1 MTLGVLFSV
10 SAALC
15 VFARNSHS
23 KRVVQRKDANDR
35 EDAKKRMAF
44 LNPVFLLG
52 AIAAGLP
59 ILVHLVRQTRAQRIQ
74 FPSLMFLRKIEQKTI
89 RRRKLRNLLLLLMRC
104 AALLLLAFAFSRPF
118 FTSST
123 PVSASGDHPS
133 TVILVD
139 GSYSMRYG
147 DAFNRAKQ
155 SARNTINDAASDEHL
170 AVVLF
175 SRNYQVLMP
184 LKPDR
189 AEASTVVSDMQPG
202 LDSTDYLQA
211 IQAAVSILK
220 DVGRGQQRIY
230 LISDFQDAGWNRAAP
245 PVKLAPDVKLL
256 PIDVSDPKP
265 SNVAVSTVAADP
277 VVYAQKYDGKTIVRV
292 SNFGIADIDTAI
304 ELKLNDLPAER
315 KPLKLAAG
323 GTQNVEFTGFNVPE
337 GSNRATVEI
346 AGDSFA
352 LDNKSFFTIRRE
364 NQTRVL
370 AIEAAARGRS
380 ESFFLQ
386 QSLAAGENNQHALTL
401 KTAGSVNPTEID
413 PYRVVIVN
421 DASGINE
428 DLAAA
433 LKGFVE
439 RGGALILAAAKHTDA
454 DDFNRLFGTIA
465 PALLGEV
472 VQSRGYALMSQ
483 VKTDHPIFAAFT
495 RSGRLTSTRVYG
507 YHRATAKEGAQS
519 IASLDDG
526 SPIVIEGSAG
536 RGKVLLV
543 TTTLDTAW
551 NDLPLTPM
559 FLPLVRQMLEYLG
572 GRGGS
577 SSYTIGQA
585 FIAPADK
592 DSSLPAVGSPGGTR
606 IDDVRKAA
614 SGEQSVDASEIGF
627 YRLRYRDRDEFIA
640 VNLDTKESD
649 LTKLSIDDL
658 VASISPAPGDANALP
673 AQSSGLTAEEKEA
686 RQRLWLPLL
695 LTALALFVAE
705 AVIARRI
712 RVPRLIQP

>member
-1 MTLGVLFSV
+1 
-10 SAALC
+10 
-15 VFARNSHS
+15 
-23 KRVVQRKDANDR
+23 
-35 EDAKKRMAF
+35 MAF
-44 LNPVFLLG
+44 LNPIFLLG

-59 ILVHLVRQTRAQRIQ
+59 VLIHLVRRTRAPRVQ

-118 FTSST
+118 FTGST
-123 PVSASGDHPS
+123 SVSASGDHTS
-133 TVILVD
+133 TVILID

-147 DAFNRAKQ
+147 EVFNRARQ
-155 SARNTINDAASDEHL
+155 SARNMVNDASSDEQI

-175 SRNYQVLMP
+175 SKNYQVLMP
-184 LKPDR
+184 LKADR
-189 AEASTVVSDMQPG
+189 AEAATAVGEMKPG

-211 IQAAVSILK
+211 IQAADAILK
-220 DVGRGQQRIY
+220 DAGRGQHRIY

-245 PVKLAPDVKLL
+245 PVKLAPDVKLF
-256 PIDVSDPKP
+256 PIDVSDAKA
-265 SNVAVSTVAADP
+265 SNLAVLGVAADA
-277 VVYAQKYDGKTIVRV
+277 VVYAQKYAGKAVARIG
-292 SNFGIADIDTAI
+292 NFGIEDVDAAI

-315 KPLKLAAG
+315 KPLKLSAG

-346 AGDSFA
+346 TGDTFA
-352 LDNKSFFTIRRE
+352 LDNKFFFTIRRD

-370 AIEAAARGRS
+370 AIETAARGRS
-380 ESFFLQ
+380 ESFFLE
-386 QSLAAGENNQHALTL
+386 QSLAAGENNQHALTV
-401 KTAGSVNPTEID
+401 KTAGTVNPSELD

-428 DLAAA
+428 GLASS
-433 LKGFVE
+433 LKTFVE
-439 RGGALILAAAKHTDA
+439 RGGGLILAAAKHTDA
-454 DDFNRLFGTIA
+454 GEFNRLLGSIV
-465 PALLGEV
+465 PAQLGEV

-483 VKTDHPIFAAFT
+483 VKTDHPIFGAFA

-507 YHRATAKEGAQS
+507 YHRATAKEGAVT
-519 IASLDDG
+519 IAALDDG
-526 SPIVIEGSAG
+526 SPIVVEGSAG

-543 TTTLDTAW
+543 TTTLDTSW

-572 GRGGS
+572 GREAT

-585 FIAPADK
+585 FTTPADK
-592 DSSLPAVGSPGGTR
+592 DSSLPAVDSPGGKRVDDTR
-606 IDDVRKAA
+606 TNS
-614 SGEQSVDASEIGF
+614 SGEQSLDASEIGF
-627 YRLRYRDRDEFIA
+627 YRLRYRDRDEFVA

-649 LTKLSIDDL
+649 LIKLNVDELI
-658 VASISPAPGDANALP
+658 ASVSPAPGDANAQP
-673 AQSSGLTAEEKEA
+673 AQSSRLTSEEKEA

-695 LTALALFVAE
+695 LMALALFVAE

-712 RVPRLIQP
+712 RVPKLI

>member
-1 MTLGVLFSV
+1 V
-10 SAALC
+10 
-15 VFARNSHS
+15 
-23 KRVVQRKDANDR
+23 
-35 EDAKKRMAF
+35 AF
-44 LNPVFLLG
+44 LNPIFLVG
-52 AIAAGLP
+52 AIVAGLP
-59 ILVHLVRQTRAQRIQ
+59 VLIHLVRRTRAPRIQ

-89 RRRKLRNLLLLLMRC
+89 RRRKLRNLLLLLLRC

-118 FTSST
+118 FTGSS
-123 PVSASGDHPS
+123 PVSASGDHTS

-147 DAFNRAKQ
+147 EVFNRARQ
-155 SARNTINDAASDEHL
+155 SAHNMISDAASDEQL

-189 AEASTVVSDMQPG
+189 AEAATAVGQMQPG

-211 IQAAVSILK
+211 IQAADAILK
-220 DVGRGQQRIY
+220 DAGRGQHRIY

-245 PVKLAPDVKLL
+245 PVKLAPDVKLF
-256 PIDVSDPKP
+256 PIDVSDAKAE
-265 SNVAVSTVAADP
+265 NLAVSGVIADP
-277 VVYAQKYDGKTIVRV
+277 VVYAQKYAGKAVARI
-292 SNFGIADIDTAI
+292 SNFGLEESDTAAI
-304 ELKLNDLPAER
+304 EFKLNDLPVER

-346 AGDSFA
+346 TGDSFT
-352 LDNKSFFTIRRE
+352 LDNRFFFAIRRD

-370 AIEAAARGRS
+370 AIETAARGRS

-401 KTAGSVNPTEID
+401 KTAGSVNPTELD
-413 PYRVVIVN
+413 PYRVVILN
-421 DASGINE
+421 DAAGVNEGLASG
-428 DLAAA
+428 
-433 LKGFVE
+433 LKTFVE
-439 RGGALILAAAKHTDA
+439 RGGGLILAAGKHTDA
-454 DDFNRLFGTIA
+454 GDFNRLLGSIA
-465 PALLGEV
+465 PAQLGEV

-483 VKTDHPIFAAFT
+483 VKADHPIFGAFA

-507 YHRATAKEGAQS
+507 YHRATAKEGALT
-519 IASLDDG
+519 IAALDDG
-526 SPIVIEGSAG
+526 SPIVVEGSAG

-572 GRGGS
+572 GREAA

-585 FIAPADK
+585 FTTPADK
-592 DSSLPAVGSPGGTR
+592 DGSLPAVDSPGGKRVDDTR
-606 IDDVRKAA
+606 KNS
-614 SGEQSVDASEIGF
+614 SGEQSLDASEIGF
-627 YRLRYRDRDEFIA
+627 YRLRYRDRDEFVA
-640 VNLDTKESD
+640 VNLDTRESD
-649 LTKLSIDDL
+649 LTKLNVDEL
-658 VASISPAPGDANALP
+658 VASISPVPGDANAQP
-673 AQSSGLTAEEKEA
+673 AQSSRLTAEEKEA

-695 LTALALFVAE
+695 LTALALFLAE
-705 AVIARRI
+705 AIIARRV
-712 RVPRLIQP
+712 RVPKLI